1 MNREKKPQEN
11 RSRETVNK
19 QIEEYLRYI
28 RGIRSLSQATVKAY
42 GEDLHAYSAFLET
55 RGKELGGED
64 VYDARAFVSDLSK
77 QGQSARSINRRIS
90 ALKSFYRYRNKT
102 TGETSN
108 VFSGM
113 RGLKTPKRL
122 PVHFFED
129 EVETF
134 LSLPAQDFKGIRD
147 KAIIEVLYSTGC
159 RVAELVGMNLSDV
172 NKKDRTILVRGKGNK
187 ERFVFLGGQALS
199 ALEAY
204 LKERAAHV
212 KSNSEDAC
220 DALFLNARG
229 ERIGTRGVFYVLSTY
244 FTTIGLAKKAGPHTF
259 RHSFATHMLDRGAD
273 IRIVQEMLGHA
284 NLSSTQVYTHL
295 SVERLKEVY
304 KQAHP
309 HAEAAKNRKRKE

>member
-1 MNREKKPQEN
+1 MNRERRLQEN
-11 RSRETVNK
+11 RSRETVNR
-19 QIEEYLRYI
+19 QIEEYLSYI

-42 GEDLHAYSAFLET
+42 GEDLLAYSAFLET
-55 RGKELGGED
+55 RGKELGSED
-64 VYDARAFVSDLSK
+64 VYDARAFVSGLSK

-90 ALKSFYRYRNKT
+90 ALRGFYRYRNRI

-129 EVETF
+129 EIET
-134 LSLPAQDFKGIRD
+134 LVTLPAEDFKGIRD
-147 KAIIEVLYSTGC
+147 RAIIEVLYSTGC
-159 RVAELVGMNLSDV
+159 RVAELAGMNLNDM

-187 ERFVFLGGQALS
+187 ERFVFLGEQALS

-204 LKERAAHV
+204 LKERSTHV
-212 KSNSEDAC
+212 KSDSRDSC
-220 DALFLNARG
+220 DALFVNTRG
-229 ERIGTRGVFYVLSTY
+229 ERIGVRGVFYVLHTY
-244 FTTIGLAKKAGPHTF
+244 FVKAGLVKKAGPHTF
-259 RHSFATHMLDRGAD
+259 RHSFATHLLDRGAD
-273 IRIVQEMLGHA
+273 IRMVQEMLGHA
-284 NLSSTQVYTHL
+284 NLSTTQVYTHL

-309 HAEAAKNRKRKE
+309 HAGPVKDRTRKE